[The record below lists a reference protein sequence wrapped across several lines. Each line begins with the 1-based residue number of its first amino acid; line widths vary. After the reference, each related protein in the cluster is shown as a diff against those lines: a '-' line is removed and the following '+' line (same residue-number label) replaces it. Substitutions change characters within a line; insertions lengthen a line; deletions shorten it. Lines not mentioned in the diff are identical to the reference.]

1 MSNLLLIE
9 TADEVCS
16 VGLSADDKLIH
27 SEEVIEK
34 NAHSRLINTLIETLL
49 QKSNLSFSDISAIAV
64 SKGPGSYTGLRIGT
78 ATAKAFCYAL
88 KIPLISVNTLQSL
101 ATNFIDSNSVSD
113 ETFLMPML
121 DARRMEVYTALY
133 NSQII
138 EVMPTTALV
147 LSDESINDWTENRK
161 VVLFGNGAKKCE
173 DLISGMKNIFIIKN
187 ISPSVSGM
195 VSEATKLFMNK
206 QFEDIVD
213 FEPFYLKDF
222 MTTTP
227 KKIF

>member
-1 MSNLLLIE
+1 MTYILLIE

-16 VGLSADDKLIH
+16 VGLSANGRLINK
-27 SEEVIEK
+27 EEIIEK
-34 NAHSRLINTLIETLL
+34 NAHSRLINTLIESLL
-49 QKSNLSFSDISAIAV
+49 NKSNLSFSEIDAIAV

-88 KIPLISVNTLQSL
+88 NIPLISINTLQSL
-101 ATNFIDSNSVSD
+101 ATNFNNAKPVSED
-113 ETFLMPML
+113 VFLMPML

-147 LSDESINDWTENRK
+147 LSETVLSTWTQNKK
-161 VVLFGNGAKKCE
+161 VILFGNGANKCN
-173 DLISGMKNIFIIKN
+173 DFISNMRNVSVVDDIHPSVNGMLTEANNLFIKN
-187 ISPSVSGM
+187 
-195 VSEATKLFMNK
+195 K
-206 QFEDIVD
+206 FEDIVN

-222 MTTTP
+222 MTTAP
-227 KKIF
+227 KKLF